1 MNLSDPIIGV
11 VSFVITV
18 MVFSYLFGDNFLYRM
33 AMYLLIGITAG
44 YTASLLIMKVLIP
57 FLVTPLLEGTLQNR
71 LWTLIPLILGFILL
85 LTIFPRMSH
94 AGRIPL
100 AFLVGLAAAL
110 TIVGVTL
117 GTIVPQVLSTIN
129 KFSPGSIYQSTE
141 PAWVRIVDAIVMGV
155 GAISALAYFYFGKS
169 KKDAQSTKRPVL
181 IEGLGKLGQVFIGIT
196 LGALFAGVYSAAL
209 MALISRISEIGSF
222 FSKILSQ

>member
-1 MNLSDPIIGV
+1 MNLNDLIIGV
-11 VSFVITV
+11 ISFVLTV
-18 MVFSYLFGDNFLYRM
+18 MVFSYLFGDNFLFRL

-57 FLVTPLLEGTLQNR
+57 FLVTPLIEGTFQTR

-85 LTIFPRMSH
+85 MTIFPRMSSM
-94 AGRIPL
+94 GRVPL

-117 GTIVPQVLSTIN
+117 GTIIPQVLSTIN
-129 KFSPGSIYQSTE
+129 KFSPVLLYQSAD
-141 PAWVRIVDAIVMGV
+141 PPWIKIIDAIVMAV
-155 GAISALAYFYFGKS
+155 GAISALATFYFGRS
-169 KKDAQSTKRPVL
+169 KKDAQKNKRPVL
-181 IEGLGKLGQVFIGIT
+181 VEGLGKLGQVFIGIT

-209 MALISRISEIGSF
+209 LALISRVSEIGSF
-222 FSKILSQ
+222 FTKLIAQ

>member
-1 MNLSDPIIGV
+1 MNLTDLIIGV
-11 VSFVITV
+11 ISFVLTV
-18 MVFSYLFGDNFLYRM
+18 MVFSYLFGDNFLFRL
-33 AMYLLIGITAG
+33 AMYLLIGISAG
-44 YTASLLIMKVLIP
+44 YTASLLILKVLIP
-57 FLVTPLLEGTLQNR
+57 FLITPLIEGTMQTR
-71 LWTLIPLILGFILL
+71 LWTLIPLTLSFILL

-117 GTIVPQVLSTIN
+117 GTIIPQVITSIN
-129 KFSPGSIYQSTE
+129 KFSPALLYQSAD
-141 PAWVRIVDAIVMGV
+141 PPWVKIVDAIVMAV
-155 GAISALAYFYFGKS
+155 GAISALATFYFGRS
-169 KKDAQSTKRPVL
+169 KKDSQPTKRPVL

-209 MALISRISEIGSF
+209 MALISRVSEIGSF
-222 FSKILSQ
+222 FTKLISQ

>member
-1 MNLSDPIIGV
+1 MNLNDLIIGV
-11 VSFVITV
+11 ISFVLTV
-18 MVFSYLFGDNFLYRM
+18 MVFSYLFGDNFLFRL

-57 FLVTPLLEGTLQNR
+57 FLVTPLIEGTLQTR

-85 LTIFPRMSH
+85 MTIFPRMSSM
-94 AGRIPL
+94 GRVPL

-117 GTIVPQVLSTIN
+117 GTIIPQVLSTIN
-129 KFSPGSIYQSTE
+129 KFSPVLLYQSAD
-141 PAWVRIVDAIVMGV
+141 PPWIKIIDAIVMAV
-155 GAISALAYFYFGKS
+155 GAISALATFYFGRS
-169 KKDAQSTKRPVL
+169 KKDAQKNKQPVL

-209 MALISRISEIGSF
+209 LALISRVSEIGSF
-222 FSKILSQ
+222 FTKLIAQ